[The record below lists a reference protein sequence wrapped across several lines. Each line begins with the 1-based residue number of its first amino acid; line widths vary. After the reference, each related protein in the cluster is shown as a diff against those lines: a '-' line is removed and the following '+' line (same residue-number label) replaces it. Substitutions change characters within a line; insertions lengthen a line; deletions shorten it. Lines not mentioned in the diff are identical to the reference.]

1 MTPPSCSTA
10 LYFLLL
16 HQQQLHHLLLLQR
29 LPWLQLLLQRLS
41 RGTSGLSIAGVPG
54 RMTDPLQHQDRLL
67 HLLSS
72 LRPLFSRLLPL
83 YSRLLLLYSS
93 QRRPQLLRHL
103 PYSRNDASRGP
114 SPWPYRLCSMWG
126 SLRQPL
132 RLHFPPTTVAVWL
145 IQTGVRPW
153 LRSTRRSSTTEHG
166 ASCPGHPAP
175 TWSPASGS
183 SSTST
188 TPMVPSPATRLA
200 RWFVASPSATAST
213 TTRHSARW
221 SNQQPS
227 GLSSALLPHAPG
239 LFIS

>member
-1 MTPPSCSTA
+1 MQSFLPLSSK
-10 LYFLLL
+10 LLL
-16 HQQQLHHLLLLQR
+16 
-29 LPWLQLLLQRLS
+29 
-41 RGTSGLSIAGVPG
+41 
-54 RMTDPLQHQDRLL
+54 
-67 HLLSS
+67 
-72 LRPLFSRLLPL
+72 L

-114 SPWPYRLCSMWG
+114 SPGPYRLCGMWG

-132 RLHFPPTTVAVWL
+132 CLHFPPTTVAVWL

-153 LRSTRRSSTTEHG
+153 LRSTRRSSTTGHG

-175 TWSPASGS
+175 TWSQASGY

-188 TPMVPSPATRLA
+188 TPTVPSPATRLPG
-200 RWFVASPSATAST
+200 WFVASPSATAST
-213 TTRHSARW
+213 TTRHSTRW

-227 GLSSALLPHAPG
+227 GLFSALLPHVPG